1 MFHDE
6 VNVFLQSG
14 KGGNGSASFR
24 REKYIPKGGPDGGD
38 GGNGGDVFIIGT
50 NQLSD
55 LNQYASSPRL
65 AAQNGVDGSGQKMYG
80 KNGQALSIQ
89 VPVGTRIYKKSG
101 LSWQHIVDIRHESRP
116 FRLLLGGKGGLG
128 NVHFATSTNQAPK
141 FAQPGE
147 IGMGG
152 LFRFELQLIAD
163 VGIIGLPNAGK
174 STLLSVISAAK
185 PTINH
190 YPFTTL
196 SPVLGTVEIGDS
208 NRIFAEIPGLI
219 AGAALGKGL
228 GHQFLRHVRRTK
240 LFIHL
245 IDSTADD
252 YVSAYLTVR
261 NELTSFDKSLEA
273 YPELV
278 VISKSELVGNIIDP
292 QEIEALNNNLNP
304 PSRMFVGCSISAMT
318 NKNIVQLLAQVEE
331 IIQQLRHL
339 SLDSR

>member
-1 MFHDE
+1 MFHDD
-6 VNVFLQSG
+6 VQLTIYAGN
-14 KGGNGSASFR
+14 GGNGSASFR

-101 LSWQHIVDIRHESRP
+101 LSWQHIVDIRHENRP
-116 FRLLLGGKGGLG
+116 FRLLHGGKGGLG

-174 STLLSVISAAK
+174 STLLSVISDAK
-185 PTINH
+185 PKIAN

-196 SPVLGTVEIGDS
+196 SPVLGIGRIGD
-208 NRIFAEIPGLI
+208 RTYVFADIPGLI
-219 AGAALGKGL
+219 AGASHGKGL
-228 GHQFLRHVRRTK
+228 GQKFLRHLSRTK

-245 IDSTADD
+245 IDATQPD
-252 YVSAYLTVR
+252 YVGAYQTVR
-261 NELTSFDKSLEA
+261 NELLDYDPSLGQR
-273 YPELV
+273 PELV
-278 VISKSELVGNIIDP
+278 VISKSDLLPLGIDADQIKRLESVFEQSTRMLTTVALCAASRHNLLNLMNEVASLVVSD
-292 QEIEALNNNLNP
+292 A
-304 PSRMFVGCSISAMT
+304 S
-318 NKNIVQLLAQVEE
+318 
-331 IIQQLRHL
+331 
-339 SLDSR
+339 